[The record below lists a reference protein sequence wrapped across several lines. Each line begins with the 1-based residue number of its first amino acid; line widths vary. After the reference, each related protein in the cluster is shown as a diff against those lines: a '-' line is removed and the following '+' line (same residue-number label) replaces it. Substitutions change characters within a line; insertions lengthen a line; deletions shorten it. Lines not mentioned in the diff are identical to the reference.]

1 MTVARAMS
9 LLCLG
14 LAAAEA
20 HGMDIA
26 AHRGASHDAPENTLA
41 AFRLG
46 FAQDADALECDV
58 HLTRDGVLAVLH
70 DPRTLRTAG
79 EDLEVAGQ
87 EFARLERL
95 DVGGWKAPAFAGE
108 RIPRLEQVL
117 ALLPPGKRAL
127 VEVKCGPE
135 GLPALARVVRAS
147 GKVGQVLV
155 MSFRED
161 SLSAARTALPEAPA
175 IWLHKAPLDAR
186 GQPVPFPPGL
196 AEAARARGFQGLGL
210 QSSGLTA
217 ELARAAREAR
227 LLVLAWT
234 VDEPGEGRR
243 LEALGVDV
251 LITNRPGFMRAELG
265 RGAVSSP
272 AVEDGR

>member
-1 MTVARAMS
+1 MADVRAT
-9 LLCLG
+9 LVLCLG
-14 LAAAEA
+14 LVAAEA
-20 HGMDIA
+20 QAMDIA

-46 FAQDADALECDV
+46 FAQGADALECDV
-58 HLTRDGVLAVLH
+58 HLTRDGALAVIH

-79 EDLEVAGQ
+79 EDLEVASQ
-87 EFARLERL
+87 EFARLGRL
-95 DVGGWKAPAFAGE
+95 DVGRWKAPAFAGE
-108 RIPRLEQVL
+108 RIPGLEQVL

-127 VEVKCGPE
+127 VELKCGPE
-135 GLPALARVVRAS
+135 ALPALARVVRAS
-147 GKVGQVLV
+147 GKAGQVWL

-161 SLSAARTALPEAPA
+161 SLAAARAELPELPA
-175 IWLHKAPLDAR
+175 IWLHKAPRDAR
-186 GQPVPFPPGL
+186 GAPGPFPPAL
-196 AEAARARGFQGLGL
+196 AGQARARGFQGLGL
-210 QSSGLTA
+210 QSPGLTA

-234 VDEPGEGRR
+234 VDEPSEGRR

-265 RGAVSSP
+265 SGAGRGPGA
-272 AVEDGR
+272 EGER